1 MIDFLLSL
9 QEKIAE
15 PPYMMEIRT
24 WHKRGDQVFRGHP
37 NYRGKGPWKDWVW
50 VNWGAAEGKLP
61 CHIWCFVVLKN
72 MPTGRFAIN
81 HGGIKVKNGVYA
93 VVEVSY
99 LDRAPGEIERSNLMM
114 PFLKEV
120 EIGADGKVKKRTF
133 YLADTEA
140 FVGPCC
146 AVPDIGGP
154 TNRYFVVKPRNE
166 WADAF
171 LKWVKDE
178 HNIDKMDV
186 FPEDLPTPEPSDED
200 SDEEEDTDESQKDDS
215 ESSEGQN
222 SDLDVS

>member
-1 MIDFLLSL
+1 MAKVL
-9 QEKIAE
+9 
-15 PPYMMEIRT
+15 
-24 WHKRGDQVFRGHP
+24 G
-37 NYRGKGPWKDWVW
+37 KDWVW

-81 HGGIKVKNGVYA
+81 HGGIKVKNGIYA
-93 VVEVSY
+93 VVEASA
-99 LDRAPGEIERSNLMM
+99 LDRAPGEIERSDLMM

-120 EIGADGKVKKRTF
+120 EICAAGKVKKRTF

-154 TNRYFVVKPRNE
+154 INRYFVVKPRNE

-186 FPEDLPTPEPSDED
+186 FLRIYQHRSLRMRIQMKKRTQMSLKK
-200 SDEEEDTDESQKDDS
+200 TIRNQVKAKTAIWMK
-215 ESSEGQN
+215 
-222 SDLDVS
+222 VSV